1 MELTEATRKL
11 LMFDPRRPTVRTQ
24 RNNRLDGFSLIEV
37 LIAMGI
43 VVIAIVGL
51 LPLFMRS
58 VVENIEGRESTMV
71 GNHGRSQLETFSE
84 LTFNNWELEINAGTE
99 RTAQDFYTTG
109 AVDRRGDESWV
120 TAVPAGEI
128 SPWTRNTTVRQMGIN
143 GVVDNDLDGVI
154 DQIRGLEDDNYD
166 GEFDNPLPAGTTPGA
181 IHLKQLEVQIVGEKE
196 WAQGGDASEITVKTD
211 KAF

>member
-1 MELTEATRKL
+1 MLKS
-11 LMFDPRRPTVRTQ
+11 RRTALGAHRTD
-24 RNNRLDGFSLIEV
+24 RDDGFSLIEV
-37 LIAMGI
+37 LIAMGL

-71 GNHGRSQLETFSE
+71 GNHGRSHLETFSE

-99 RTAQDFYTTG
+99 RTTQDFYTTG

-128 SPWTRNTTVRQMGIN
+128 APWIRNTTVRQMGIN

-154 DQIRGLEDDNYD
+154 DEIRGLEDANFD
-166 GEFDNPLPAGTTPGA
+166 GEFDNPLPVGTTPGA

-196 WAQGGDASEITVKTD
+196 WAQGGDASEITVETV

>member
-1 MELTEATRKL
+1 MKNPR
-11 LMFDPRRPTVRTQ
+11 PRR
-24 RNNRLDGFSLIEV
+24 DGGFSLIEV

-71 GNHGRSQLETFSE
+71 GNHGRSQLESFSE
-84 LTFNNWELEINAGTE
+84 LTFNNWELEVDAGTE
-99 RTAQDFYTTG
+99 RTIQDFYTTG
-109 AVDRRGDESWV
+109 AADRRGDESWV

-128 SPWTRNTTVRQMGIN
+128 APWTRTSIVRQMGIN
-143 GVVDNDLDGVI
+143 RITDTDLDGII
-154 DQIRGLEDDNYD
+154 DQIEGLEDADFD
-166 GEFDNPLPAGTTPGA
+166 GEFDNPLPAGTTPSA

-196 WAQGGDASEITVKTD
+196 WAQGGEASAITVETV